1 MPVWFGI
8 LLKVLTSIRVLSV
21 FLYSKQ
27 GCPLAPLCDYPTYK
41 KRRDRK
47 ITPFLTVLRPP
58 AIKTRLFFFS
68 PVCILLFDFRPDSLH
83 FLFVNGSFDG
93 FYYLDDNNGCQRK
106 ACCND
111 EFVEPEICR
120 KAEYFG
126 DGINEDYDAGQK
138 ERKDERAPEV
148 LIPTLESEIAA
159 IVSQNRGLRGI
170 RGLDAEGPCPA
181 AIRGCEAADNSS
193 IVVKRAYKYY
203 APIAH
208 KGGR

>member
-1 MPVWFGI
+1 MCS
-8 LLKVLTSIRVLSV
+8 LLRRLARCSARSKGVAPNSA
-21 FLYSKQ
+21 LYSQTEYEIKR
-27 GCPLAPLCDYPTYK
+27 GC
-41 KRRDRK
+41 
-47 ITPFLTVLRPP
+47 
-58 AIKTRLFFFS
+58 FFCS
-68 PVCILLFDFRPDSLH
+68 PVCIQLFDLRPDSLH
-83 FLFVNGSFDG
+83 FFVNGSFDG
-93 FYYLDDNNGCQRK
+93 FYYLDDNYGCQRK

-111 EFVEPEICR
+111 EFVEPEIGR

-159 IVSQNRGLRGI
+159 IVSRNRSLRGI
-170 RGLDAEGPCPA
+170 RGLAAEGPCPA